1 MPRSHKRP
9 DVETIY
15 YAGAKI
21 SLFHPEQPP
30 AKPVQKMLGKLP
42 TWSRLVL
49 KAQLR
54 RELVTA
60 PLDACYDREIPYIS
74 SSEATTIE
82 LEEGLSIGFRE
93 SHAAQV
99 WRVTSPISPKPLVA
113 RLYDP
118 LYFRN
123 FTVDRFAHT
132 ERAVAIQ
139 DEGYKHLKGLE
150 GSHVPTMHGIFV
162 AEISGMG
169 FLTPRHI
176 YCVLSD
182 YVPGIDL
189 RCLMNEHD
197 DRAHSRTCH
206 AHKAAIVDCA
216 ARLVYDF
223 FGRAI
228 IPDDMYPRNLIMDV
242 PDIPSSEEFCDVE
255 VCPWRKKFHIDFD
268 FPRMQPEHPY
278 APKAQLIDL
287 ELLRFMEPL
296 SGMQNIAYCRQWV
309 LGQWKAPWT
318 GPEAKD
324 LLGVSDN
331 NRK

>member
-1 MPRSHKRP
+1 MPRSDKRP
-9 DVETIY
+9 DIETIY
-15 YAGAKI
+15 HAGVKI
-21 SLFHPEQPP
+21 PLFHPKQMP
-30 AKPVQKMLGKLP
+30 AKPVQRMLGKLP
-42 TWSRLVL
+42 TWPELVL
-49 KAQLR
+49 NDQLEK
-54 RELVTA
+54 ELVTI
-60 PLDACYDREIPYIS
+60 PLDACYAREIPYLS
-74 SSEATTIE
+74 SSAATTIE
-82 LEEGLSIGFRE
+82 LEVELSTGLRE

-99 WRVTSPISPKPLVA
+99 WRVTSPISGNPLVA

-118 LYFRN
+118 LYFHN
-123 FTVDRFAHT
+123 YTTDRFAFI

-162 AEISGMG
+162 AEVSGIG
-169 FLTPRHI
+169 FPTPRHI

-189 RCLMNEHD
+189 RCLMDEHD
-197 DRAHSRTCH
+197 DRTRSKTCH

-223 FGRAI
+223 FGRTI
-228 IPDDMYPRNLIMDV
+228 VPEDMYPRNLIMNV
-242 PDIPSSEEFCDVE
+242 PDIPSPEDFCDVE
-255 VCPWRKKFHIDFD
+255 VCPWRKKIHIDLD
-268 FPRMQPEHPY
+268 FPRIQPEHPY

-287 ELLRFMEPL
+287 ELLRFMKPL
-296 SGMQNIAYCRQWV
+296 PRMKNIFYCRQWV
-309 LGQWKAPWT
+309 LGQWRAPWV
-318 GPEAKD
+318 GRELED